1 MTKYVLT
8 TILLISVANLCS
20 GVEII
25 FSDRRDA
32 DSFKRISEHF
42 SGKEDPGRYVI
53 ARTDPSQRDGYYI
66 ALKLDASDQPEKADK
81 VRLYFVRPGS
91 QEVESKTLP
100 IGPIKRN
107 RALIGMTDDVWGST
121 SSIPTAWKIEFLDGD
136 GAIISAS
143 QSFLWSN
150 RS

>member
-1 MTKYVLT
+1 MKTYFFL
-8 TILLISVANLCS
+8 ILSLVALS
-20 GVEII
+20 KVHSAYIL

-42 SGKEDPGRYVI
+42 NGKEDPGRYFIV
-53 ARTDPSQRDGYYI
+53 RTDPSQRDGYYI
-66 ALKLDASDQPEKADK
+66 ALKLEASDQPEKADK
-81 VRLYFVRPGS
+81 LRLYFVRPGS
-91 QEVESKTLP
+91 QEVETKTLT
-100 IGPIKRN
+100 IGPIKKE

-121 SSIPTAWKIEFLDGD
+121 SSIPTAWKIEFLDSAGTV
-136 GAIISAS
+136 ISTS

>member
-1 MTKYVLT
+1 MKTYFFL
-8 TILLISVANLCS
+8 ILSLVALS
-20 GVEII
+20 KVHSAYIL

-42 SGKEDPGRYVI
+42 NDKEDPGRYFIV
-53 ARTDPSQRDGYYI
+53 RTDPSPRDGYYI
-66 ALKLDASDQPEKADK
+66 ALKLEASDQPEKADK
-81 VRLYFVRPGS
+81 LRLYFVRPGS
-91 QEVESKTLP
+91 QEVETKTLT
-100 IGPIKRN
+100 IGPIKKE

-121 SSIPTAWKIEFLDGD
+121 SSIPTAWKIEFLDSAGTV
-136 GAIISAS
+136 ISTS